1 MSRRGS
7 SKRLVLVGAVLILL
21 AAAAWAARGRLGATP
36 APFGARAEQ
45 TRNAAPKRSPAVPL
59 AHAKTV
65 QPIGSTETSPAP
77 IVMADSTRR
86 AQRSDDAGLHLK
98 SVTAVG
104 NPSDI
109 DVVTSNVE
117 QSTKSRVE
125 SAQRPETKPLFKK
138 P

>member
-36 APFGARAEQ
+36 APLGARAEQ
-45 TRNAAPKRSPAVPL
+45 TRSATPKRLPAITA
-59 AHAKTV
+59 AHARAV
-65 QPIGSTETSPAP
+65 QSITRADSSPAP
-77 IVMADSTRR
+77 TVMADTTRHAR
-86 AQRSDDAGLHLK
+86 QSDDAGLHLK

-117 QSTKSRVE
+117 QSTKSKVE
-125 SAQRPETKPLFKK
+125 SAQRPESKPLFKK

>member
-1 MSRRGS
+1 
-7 SKRLVLVGAVLILL
+7 VGAVLILL

-36 APFGARAEQ
+36 APLGARAEQ
-45 TRNAAPKRSPAVPL
+45 TRNAALKRSPAVPV

-65 QPIGSTETSPAP
+65 QPIGNTESSSGP

>member
-1 MSRRGS
+1 
-7 SKRLVLVGAVLILL
+7 
-21 AAAAWAARGRLGATP
+21 
-36 APFGARAEQ
+36 
-45 TRNAAPKRSPAVPL
+45 
-59 AHAKTV
+59 
-65 QPIGSTETSPAP
+65 
-77 IVMADSTRR
+77 MADSTRR
-86 AQRSDDAGLHLK
+86 TQRSDDASLRLK

-104 NPSDI
+104 NASDI